1 MSPPRTFEF
10 TVDSRGESRPLAF
23 TAKQL
28 VCCGWVGRD
37 PLALQA
43 HIDELAKLGV
53 APPTRVPIYMNLST
67 YLIETHEELEV
78 VSPTTSGE
86 IEYVLL
92 RAGHDIWVTVGSDQT
107 DRDVETKSIVASKQM
122 CGKFIAA
129 RCWPY
134 SEVRDHWDAL
144 VLECRLTKDGRTSIY
159 QESALSAILGPE
171 QLLQNVPSSIPDAS
185 DGLVLFS
192 GTIATKAGLVF
203 GDAYE
208 LALRDPILN
217 RMIQARYRVRLLAQ
231 HV

>member
-1 MSPPRTFEF
+1 MDFSKTFNL
-10 TVDSRGESRPLAF
+10 TVDSRGGSRSLTF

-28 VCCGWVGRD
+28 VCCGWVGKDRA
-37 PLALQA
+37 ALQA
-43 HIDELAKLGV
+43 HIDELAHLGV

-67 YLIETHEELEV
+67 YLIASDEDVQV

-92 RAGHDIWVTVGSDQT
+92 RDGRDIWVTVGSDQT

-122 CGKFIAA
+122 CGKYLAA

-134 SEVRDHWDAL
+134 SEVSDHWDEL
-144 VLECRLTKDGRTSIY
+144 MLQCFITKDGQTSLY
-159 QESALSAILGPE
+159 QESVLAAILNPD
-171 QLLQNVPSSIPDAS
+171 QLLQNLPQSTPNVT

-192 GTIATKAGLVF
+192 GTIATKTGLIF
-203 GDAYE
+203 GDAYD
-208 LALRDPILN
+208 LVLRDPVLDRTIH
-217 RMIQARYRVRLLAQ
+217 ASYRVGILTQ